1 MEDGGDEEGFV
12 LILLLSSTNVTLYL
26 DGSLHMLKIRSIKY
40 DAFVFED
47 LIGHVTLTE
56 DTEHCR

>member
-1 MEDGGDEEGFV
+1 MEDGGGEGFL

-40 DAFVFED
+40 DVFVFED
-47 LIGHVTLTE
+47 LIGRVTLTE

>member
-1 MEDGGDEEGFV
+1 MEDGGGEGLV

-40 DAFVFED
+40 DAFV
-47 LIGHVTLTE
+47 
-56 DTEHCR
+56 

>member
-1 MEDGGDEEGFV
+1 MEDGGGGFL
-12 LILLLSSTNVTLYL
+12 LILLLSSTNVILYL

-47 LIGHVTLTE
+47 VIGHVTLTE